1 MKKQKPPVKRIAEII
16 VECQRIYLQGIL
28 EQNKRN
34 LEALDKTPAK
44 KEIER

>member
-34 LEALDKTPAK
+34 LEALDKRIRQRE
-44 KEIER
+44 KER

>member
-1 MKKQKPPVKRIAEII
+1 MKKQKKPVKRIAEII

-34 LEALDKTPAK
+34 LKALDKSIK
-44 KEIER
+44 QKERNK